1 MIAGCD
7 NSGQA
12 KAERELLERS
22 LLFNDESEA
31 LFIKKDGVL
40 VPIGGSAKQNR
51 LIAGDNIEIT
61 PEEGVTDYPR
71 DIIRLVDDPIVRTLT
86 IRPDEEVP
94 DWKGT
99 YKVGELHNGN
109 TVWMISKGTQIADTE
124 QGIFGG
130 TLLVKMVTAEDKEI
144 FAEYAITITST
155 GSWSLEGGT
164 NFGPN
169 VRVCRARPIGTQ
181 DWYYGLKVPE
191 GRFKNRRTVDNP
203 TIEEVDLS
211 YNVNLRLGEDADTI
225 SLYGNDV
232 EHPLTK
238 ETHIRNY
245 GFASGDG
252 YSRDLWTMPIEDY
265 AEIANWNGRN
275 PATVMDE
282 EDVLE
287 YTWKDWLDKGYK
299 LGLTLDTK
307 PAEKTDW
314 IVHAIT
320 REVYLYKNNSGNE
333 SATYRLG
340 SNGHDY
346 TMTDHGRSSGILH
359 DGTSNYNHIY
369 SITMPQFFDA
379 CGITPQGEWA
389 KWNNNNY
396 RFRMRIYTDGRTL
409 NGVKQ
414 HKTRITVVQVVDSNG
429 NAVRDITVDDPDI
442 EFNWDNPIM
451 NYTASEYPDI
461 MDDTWTDI
469 LKFIDRSP
477 NPETDVE
484 KLAINAVNV
493 QVLDE
498 DNNPVTN
505 DVNFTKF
512 NAAYAN
518 TYFTQV
524 SNFTNNRA
532 PIFSTNANR
541 VATLSFA
548 GQEGVDDDK
557 STSLLGVQNSHYRYI
572 TQHNYT
578 IEEFWDTLRVE
589 DTEFWFNGWNDI
601 PESLQPTQMD
611 TDQLEYQI
619 LAKESQDE
627 DSFSEIFVW
636 DTDKTIPQMVSKIEN
651 LQKLGEDAPPYKF
664 IVAGR
669 SLTINDLRT
678 IGNSLKIPDRQVW
691 LDLSECWM
699 ANNNQNLN
707 VPVFEG
713 CSSLRG
719 ITMPQRITRISTG
732 IFIWCTYLRFMDLS
746 PSFNTLARIGNSGSG
761 NTGTDWNQNI
771 GTFTS
776 TRIKTLILPKAI
788 RYLDAYIV
796 YSSNIQNLIWYGEGQ
811 NDWPRT
817 QETIAQR
824 TFGGIPLGSSSDVY
838 SGVLPKGFHC
848 FLEQTFYNNHPTDW
862 LWNNDSGWYTKD
874 FVNSIVT
881 YNRNWTQEQWQNFND
896 TYNWGEELINQ
907 VRQHWGKTD
916 YIEIAENY

>member
-12 KAERELLERS
+12 RAERELLERS
-22 LLFNDESEA
+22 LLFNNDSDA

-71 DIIRLVDDPIVRTLT
+71 DIIRLVDDPVVRTLT

-181 DWYYGLKVPE
+181 EWFYGLKVPE
-191 GRFKNRRTVDNP
+191 GRFKNRRTVDTP

-211 YNVNLRLGEDADTI
+211 SNIGIRLGEDADSF
-225 SLYGNDV
+225 SLYRGNISY
-232 EHPLTK
+232 PLTK

-252 YSRDLWTMPIEDY
+252 YSRDLFTIPLEDY
-265 AEIANWNGRN
+265 AELADWNGNN
-275 PATVMDE
+275 PATAMDE
-282 EDVLE
+282 EEVLG

-299 LGLTLDTK
+299 VGLTLDTK
-307 PAEKTDW
+307 LAEKSAW
-314 IVHAIT
+314 IVHAIS
-320 REVYLYKNNSGNE
+320 REVYLYKNNAGNE
-333 SATYRLG
+333 SATYQLG
-340 SNGHDY
+340 SNGDNFA
-346 TMTDHGRSSGILH
+346 MTDEGRAADVSI
-359 DGTSNYNHIY
+359 YNHWY
-369 SITMPQFFDA
+369 SISMRNFFTIT
-379 CGITPQGEWA
+379 GITPVGVWA
-389 KWNNNNY
+389 QWNRSGY
-396 RFRMRIYTDGRTL
+396 KFRMRIYTRNAL
-409 NGVKQ
+409 
-414 HKTRITVVQVVDSNG
+414 TRITVIQVTDSN
-429 NAVRDITVDDPDI
+429 NNVLRDIGMDDPDI
-442 EFNWDNPIM
+442 EFNWDSPIM
-451 NYTASEYPDI
+451 NLSALEYPEVANN
-461 MDDTWTDI
+461 TWTDI
-469 LKFIDRSP
+469 FKFIDRSP
-477 NPETDVE
+477 NTNTEFDALNV
-484 KLAINAVNV
+484 NAVNI
-493 QVLDE
+493 QLLDE
-498 DNNPVTN
+498 DNNEVE
-505 DVNFTKF
+505 DLNFEKF
-512 NAAYAN
+512 DQAYAN
-518 TYFTQV
+518 EYFAIV

-532 PIFSTNANR
+532 PIFSTRADR

-548 GQEGVDDDK
+548 GQEGVDDDDT
-557 STSLLGVQNSHYRYI
+557 TSFLGYQNSHYRYI
-572 TQHNYT
+572 TAHNYT
-578 IEEFWDTLRVE
+578 VEEFWDTLRVA

-601 PESLQPTQMD
+601 PESLQPVQMD

-627 DSFSEIFVW
+627 DSFSEIFIW
-636 DTDKTIPQMVSKIEN
+636 DTDKTITQMVNKIES

-669 SLTINDLRT
+669 ALTRNDLRN

-699 ANNNQNLN
+699 ANNNQDLN
-707 VPVFEG
+707 TPVFEG

-732 IFIWCTYLRFMDLS
+732 IFIWCTYLRYMDLS
-746 PSFNTLARIGNSGSG
+746 PSFNTLTRIGNSGSG
-761 NTGTDWNQNI
+761 GTGTDWNQNI

-776 TRIKTLILPKAI
+776 TRIKTLILPRTI
-788 RYLDAYIV
+788 DYLDAYLV
-796 YSSNIQNLIWYGEGQ
+796 YSSNIQNLIWYGEGY

-817 QETIAQR
+817 QDTVAQR
-824 TFGGIPLGSSSDVY
+824 TFGGIPLGSSTDTY

-848 FLEQTFYNNHPTDW
+848 FLEQTFYNSHPTDW
-862 LWNNDSGWYTKD
+862 LWNNDSGWYTQD
-874 FVNSIVT
+874 FVRSIVT

-896 TYNWGEELINQ
+896 IYNWGEELINQ
-907 VRQHWGKTD
+907 VRQHWGATD
-916 YIEIAENY
+916 YIEISENY